1 MSARTDA
8 PRPGRAML
16 RRCPICQKDVAPRLT
31 NPGFP
36 FCSTRCRA
44 VDLGKWLGEEYRVP
58 DRQAE
63 EREDESSGAPGSG
76 AGSGSEDGE
85 GERF

>member
-1 MSARTDA
+1 MAAGLTMSVATSHA
-8 PRPGRAML
+8 STEPSML
-16 RRCPICQKDVAPRLT
+16 RRCPICQKDVAPRLS

-58 DRQAE
+58 ERQLE
-63 EREDESSGAPGSG
+63 EREDEAPP
-76 AGSGSEDGE
+76 SEDGGTRE
-85 GERF
+85 DA